1 MSKSKTFFQNIYFF
15 GKKVPQQFWIGV
27 NPPSRI
33 PPFVRN
39 RRNLMTK
46 KQLAKMNLKFRTKT
60 YHNMIL
66 ERILLKNNNKS
77 SIFSSTAPIAAA
89 AAVATAI
96 TSVAASIHFE
106 EIMSRLVLDRG
117 HYKIII
123 GAE

>member
-1 MSKSKTFFQNIYFF
+1 
-15 GKKVPQQFWIGV
+15 
-27 NPPSRI
+27 
-33 PPFVRN
+33 
-39 RRNLMTK
+39 MTK

-66 ERILLKNNNKS
+66 ERILLKGDNKS

-96 TSVAASIHFE
+96 TSVAASVHFG
-106 EIMSRLVLDRG
+106 EIMSRLVLARG